1 MVVIRLRR
9 LGTNKRPFYHVLV
22 ADQRFAAS
30 GRFIEQVGF
39 FNPIASGKEV
49 RLRLDVEAINAWIKK
64 GAQPSDRVL
73 RLLKENEMGAEAVAQ
88 ARKDKHDKAVMAGEQ
103 PEGVKKTLWLNPVAG
118 HDAGNWHAGKRIFEL
133 LGKE

>member
-64 GAQPSDRVL
+64 GAQASDRVL
-73 RLLKENEMGAEAVAQ
+73 RRIKENEMGAEAVAQ
-88 ARKDKHDKAVMAGEQ
+88 ARKDKHDKAVAAKAAA
-103 PEGVKKTLWLNPVAG
+103 KKAAEEAKAAETSAE
-118 HDAGNWHAGKRIFEL
+118 A
-133 LGKE
+133 

>member
-88 ARKDKHDKAVMAGEQ
+88 ARKDKHDKAVAAKAVAKAEAA
-103 PEGVKKTLWLNPVAG
+103 KKA
-118 HDAGNWHAGKRIFEL
+118 AEEAQAAEASA
-133 LGKE
+133 EA